1 MLVIMSSV
9 ICDQKHGSVLL
20 ILMGKIRIDNK
31 EFTPTNETRYHL
43 RTVLGSR
50 VHAHP
55 GVLEIQ
61 VVVLDVTI
69 SGAKWD
75 SLIRFLF
82 IRVLR

>member
-9 ICDQKHGSVLL
+9 ICDQKHGNVLL

-31 EFTPTNETRYHL
+31 EFTPTNETHHSL
-43 RTVLGSR
+43 KTVLGSH

-55 GVLEIQ
+55 GGLEIQ
-61 VVVLDVTI
+61 VVVLAVKI

-82 IRVLR
+82 IRFLR